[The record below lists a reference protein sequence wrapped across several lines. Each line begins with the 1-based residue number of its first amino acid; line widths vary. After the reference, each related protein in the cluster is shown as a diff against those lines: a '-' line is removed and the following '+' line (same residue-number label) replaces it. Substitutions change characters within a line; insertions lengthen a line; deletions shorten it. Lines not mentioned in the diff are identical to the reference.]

1 MDAKLQFSLVA
12 CTHPLLFPLPAEAW
26 RGKSNYI
33 NYLIICIIIIYTSP
47 LFVLTERGAG
57 GVSTCDQKACRGKR
71 RKYNHGLNLLHYLT
85 SKNKIDFFLNSPDRD
100 TDIIQLLKTDV
111 NKGFRV
117 IVEAYST
124 KLYWHI
130 RRLVILHE
138 DADDALQNTFI
149 NAWKNIGEFRNE
161 SSLYTWLY
169 AIATNESLTLINK
182 RKRNEAVSLD
192 DIGSCLANSLEGTTW
207 FDGDEAQIRLQNA
220 ILQLPEKQRIVFN
233 LKYFDEMTYENM
245 SKVLKTSEGALK
257 ASYHHAVKKIEKFL
271 EGD

>member
-1 MDAKLQFSLVA
+1 L
-12 CTHPLLFPLPAEAW
+12 
-26 RGKSNYI
+26 
-33 NYLIICIIIIYTSP
+33 
-47 LFVLTERGAG
+47 
-57 GVSTCDQKACRGKR
+57 STPDQDKD
-71 RKYNHGLNLLHYLT
+71 L
-85 SKNKIDFFLNSPDRD
+85 
-100 TDIIQLLKTDV
+100 IQLLKKDV
-111 NKGFRV
+111 NKGFREV
-117 IVEAYST
+117 IETYSS

-149 NAWKNIGEFRNE
+149 NAWKNIREFRNE

-182 RKRNEAVSLD
+182 RKRNTTTSLE
-192 DIGSCLANSLEGTTW
+192 DIGSYLANSIEGSTW
-207 FDGDEAQIRLQNA
+207 FDGNEAQTRLQNA

-233 LKYFDEMTYENM
+233 LKYFDKMTYEDM

-257 ASYHHAVKKIEKFL
+257 ASYHHAVNKIEKYL